1 MIQITMEVSVDD
13 NELSMQYINE
23 KNYICPSLLE
33 KILSDVYVTNK
44 CVCKDVIKIG
54 LFIKKKN
61 TVK

>member
-1 MIQITMEVSVDD
+1 MDD
-13 NELSMQYINE
+13 NELSIQYINE